1 MKFPFS
7 FRAKTPADKLP
18 EQTPQQHPEQKPA
31 ASTVAGATTLRPQAG
46 PVSQAPQVSDAG
58 ATTNAV
64 PTQLQA
70 SPSPQA
76 VAPQAPAAQVA
87 PAVSPASPAASTTA
101 ASPTTPIVGQ
111 MDSMAMSAE
120 DIIAAYK
127 IFLKRVPESMEVVT
141 PRVGLSAERVLFDFM
156 SSGEFTNRPEVANL
170 VFAVGKKI
178 LDERAAKNPAPATA
192 ATTAP
197 APDSAPMDAPT
208 VSADQT
214 STPTPTSDPSPKTS

>member
-18 EQTPQQHPEQKPA
+18 EQSSAQKPNTETA
-31 ASTVAGATTLRPQAG
+31 ADATTVSPQAILVSQPVQNAEAGATAK
-46 PVSQAPQVSDAG
+46 
-58 ATTNAV
+58 ATPAD
-64 PTQLQA
+64 L
-70 SPSPQA
+70 
-76 VAPQAPAAQVA
+76 PAAQAPRLASGAAQITSAPTDLPATTVA
-87 PAVSPASPAASTTA
+87 
-101 ASPTTPIVGQ
+101 GQ
-111 MDSMAMSAE
+111 MDSMVMSAE

-156 SSGEFTNRPEVANL
+156 SSSEFTNRPEVANL

-178 LDERAAKNPAPATA
+178 LDERAAKNPAPAPT
-192 ATTAP
+192 
-197 APDSAPMDAPT
+197 DAPT

-214 STPTPTSDPSPKTS
+214 PTPTPTTDTNPKSS

>member
-1 MKFPFS
+1 M
-7 FRAKTPADKLP
+7 P
-18 EQTPQQHPEQKPA
+18 EQTPQQHTEQKPA
-31 ASTVAGATTLRPQAG
+31 ESTVAGATTLRPQAG
-46 PVSQAPQVSDAG
+46 PVSQAPQASDAG

-76 VAPQAPAAQVA
+76 VAPQAPAASVT
-87 PAVSPASPAASTTA
+87 PAAGASAAATSTPAASTTTA
-101 ASPTTPIVGQ
+101 VVGQ

-178 LDERAAKNPAPATA
+178 LDERAAKNPTPAPT
-192 ATTAP
+192 
-197 APDSAPMDAPT
+197 PDSAPTDAPT
-208 VSADQT
+208 VSA
-214 STPTPTSDPSPKTS
+214 TPTSDPNSKAS

>member
-18 EQTPQQHPEQKPA
+18 EQKPNIPVA
-31 ASTVAGATTLRPQAG
+31 AD
-46 PVSQAPQVSDAG
+46 AP
-58 ATTNAV
+58 T
-64 PTQLQA
+64 
-70 SPSPQA
+70 SPQA
-76 VAPQAPAAQVA
+76 VAPQAPAAPVA
-87 PAVSPASPAASTTA
+87 PAASAATSPPDALPATTV
-101 ASPTTPIVGQ
+101 VGQ

-127 IFLKRVPESMEVVT
+127 IFLKRVPESIEVVT

-156 SSGEFTNRPEVANL
+156 SSSEFTNRPEVANL

-178 LDERAAKNPAPATA
+178 LDERAAKTPAPAP
-192 ATTAP
+192 AP
-197 APDSAPMDAPT
+197 APASSPTDAPT

-214 STPTPTSDPSPKTS
+214 PTPTPTSDTNPKSS

>member
-31 ASTVAGATTLRPQAG
+31 KSTVAGATTLRPQAD
-46 PVSQAPQVSDAG
+46 PVPQAPQASDAE
-58 ATTNAV
+58 AATNAV

-76 VAPQAPAAQVA
+76 VAAQAPAPAASVT
-87 PAVSPASPAASTTA
+87 PAVGASAAATSTPAASTTPA
-101 ASPTTPIVGQ
+101 VVGQ

-127 IFLKRVPESMEVVT
+127 IFLKRLPESMEVIT

-156 SSGEFTNRPEVANL
+156 SSSEFTNRPEVANL

-178 LDERAAKNPAPATA
+178 LDERAAKNPAPT
-192 ATTAP
+192 P
-197 APDSAPMDAPT
+197 APDSAPTDAPT
-208 VSADQT
+208 VSAS
-214 STPTPTSDPSPKTS
+214 STPASATTPTSDPSPKTS

>member
-31 ASTVAGATTLRPQAG
+31 ESTVAGATTLRPQAG
-46 PVSQAPQVSDAG
+46 PVSQTPQASDAVV
-58 ATTNAV
+58 TTNAV

-70 SPSPQA
+70 SPLPQA
-76 VAPQAPAAQVA
+76 VATQAPAAPVA
-87 PAVSPASPAASTTA
+87 PVASAATSTPDALPATT
-101 ASPTTPIVGQ
+101 IVGQ

-156 SSGEFTNRPEVANL
+156 SSSEFTSRPEVANL

-178 LDERAAKNPAPATA
+178 LDERAAKNP
-192 ATTAP
+192 
-197 APDSAPMDAPT
+197 
-208 VSADQT
+208 
-214 STPTPTSDPSPKTS
+214 TPTPTPTPAPSSDPNPKTS

>member
-18 EQTPQQHPEQKPA
+18 EQKPNTPVA
-31 ASTVAGATTLRPQAG
+31 AD
-46 PVSQAPQVSDAG
+46 AP
-58 ATTNAV
+58 T
-64 PTQLQA
+64 
-70 SPSPQA
+70 SPQA
-76 VAPQAPAAQVA
+76 VAPQAPAAPVA
-87 PAVSPASPAASTTA
+87 PAASAATSPPDALPATTV
-101 ASPTTPIVGQ
+101 VGQ

-156 SSGEFTNRPEVANL
+156 SSSEFTNRPEVANL

-178 LDERAAKNPAPATA
+178 LDERAAKNPAPAPT
-192 ATTAP
+192 
-197 APDSAPMDAPT
+197 DAPT

-214 STPTPTSDPSPKTS
+214 PTPTTDTNPKSS

>member
-18 EQTPQQHPEQKPA
+18 EQTPQQYPEQKPA
-31 ASTVAGATTLRPQAG
+31 APTVADATSLRPQVD
-46 PVSQAPQVSDAG
+46 PVSQATQAPDAVA
-58 ATTNAV
+58 ATNPV
-64 PTQLQA
+64 PAQLQA

-76 VAPQAPAAQVA
+76 VAPQVPVASAATS
-87 PAVSPASPAASTTA
+87 SPA
-101 ASPTTPIVGQ
+101 ASPTTPVVGQ

-127 IFLKRVPESMEVVT
+127 IFLMLLPESKEVVT
-141 PRVGLSAERVLFDFM
+141 PRVGISAERVLFDFM

-178 LDERAAKNPAPATA
+178 LDERAAKNPAPTPTP
-192 ATTAP
+192 TTTP
-197 APDSAPMDAPT
+197 APDSAPTD
-208 VSADQT
+208 
-214 STPTPTSDPSPKTS
+214 TPTGSATPAPSPAPATNLTSDPSPKTS

>member
-7 FRAKTPADKLP
+7 FRTKAPADKLP

-31 ASTVAGATTLRPQAG
+31 TPTVADATALRSQAD
-46 PVSQAPQVSDAG
+46 PVSQSPQGSDTV

-76 VAPQAPAAQVA
+76 VAPQAPVA
-87 PAVSPASPAASTTA
+87 PAAPVAPVASAATSTPAASTT
-101 ASPTTPIVGQ
+101 TPVVGQ
-111 MDSMAMSAE
+111 MDSMVMSAE

-156 SSGEFTNRPEVANL
+156 SSSELTSRPEVANL

-178 LDERAAKNPAPATA
+178 LDERAAKNPA
-192 ATTAP
+192 
-197 APDSAPMDAPT
+197 SAPTDAPT
-208 VSADQT
+208 VSTDQ
-214 STPTPTSDPSPKTS
+214 TPTPTTDTNLKSS